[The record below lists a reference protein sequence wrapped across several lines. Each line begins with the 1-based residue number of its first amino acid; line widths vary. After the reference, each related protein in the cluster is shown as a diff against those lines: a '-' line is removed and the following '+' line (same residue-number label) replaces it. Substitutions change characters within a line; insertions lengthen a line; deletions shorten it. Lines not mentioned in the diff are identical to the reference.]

1 MSLITDLPAIFD
13 QFSEA
18 RQKGFL
24 TVMDLK
30 EQNVP
35 LVGTYCTFMPQEI
48 AMAAGAVVVS
58 LCSTS
63 DETIEEAEK
72 DLPRNLCPLIKSS
85 YGFGKTDKCPYFYFS
100 DLVVG
105 ETTCDGKKKMYEYMA
120 EFKAVHVMQLPNSA
134 SDAASRA
141 LWKAEILRLQQ
152 VIEARFGA
160 PISEAALREAIVLKN
175 RERRALAHFYRLG
188 QLNPPALSGG
198 DILKVVYG
206 ATFRFDKTV
215 LIDELN
221 AMAERIRQEW
231 RQGKRLA
238 SRPRILITGCP
249 IGGAAEK
256 VVRAIE
262 ENGGW
267 VVGYENCTGAK
278 ATERCVAEEGD
289 VYDALTDKYLAIGCS
304 CISPNHQRLQLLSQM
319 VEEYQADGVIDVILQ
334 ACHTYA
340 VESLAI
346 KRHLRQQHD
355 LPYMAIETDYSTADL
370 GQLST
375 RVAAFFFND
384 TATTEI
390 YTVGI
395 DSGSTAT
402 KGILLADGVIT
413 RRFLCPTPFR
423 PADAIHEAWETLRA
437 GLVETPFL
445 TLTGYGRQLVDFAN
459 KQVTEISC
467 HGLGARLLAPDTRT
481 VIDIGGQDSKVIQL
495 DAGGNLSDFLMN
507 DKCAAGTGRF
517 LEVIS
522 RTLGASVEQLDAITD
537 GVEPHA
543 ITSMCTV
550 FAESEVI
557 SLRSAGV
564 APEAILA
571 GVINA
576 MARRSANFIGRLSAQ
591 GPLLFTGGVSHCAAF
606 ARMLESHVGM
616 AVTTH
621 PDAQFAGAIGAALIG
636 QRQRRRG

>member
-13 QFSEA
+13 LFSEA

-35 LVGTYCTFMPQEI
+35 LVGTYCTFMPQRSPWRRAPLSSRCAQPPMKPSRKRKKI
-48 AMAAGAVVVS
+48 SRATSARLSKAATASAKPINVPTSIS
-58 LCSTS
+58 LTS
-63 DETIEEAEK
+63 
-72 DLPRNLCPLIKSS
+72 
-85 YGFGKTDKCPYFYFS
+85 
-100 DLVVG
+100 VVG

-141 LWKAEILRLQQ
+141 LWKTEILRLQQ
-152 VIEARFGA
+152 VIEARFGT

-206 ATFRFDKTV
+206 ATFRFDKTA
-215 LIDELN
+215 LIDELH
-221 AMAERIRQEW
+221 AMAERIHQEW
-231 RQGKRLA
+231 QQGKRLEP
-238 SRPRILITGCP
+238 RPRILITGCP

-304 CISPNHQRLQLLSQM
+304 CISPNDQRLQLLSQM

-375 RVAAFFFND
+375 RVAAFI
-384 TATTEI
+384 E
-390 YTVGI
+390 
-395 DSGSTAT
+395 
-402 KGILLADGVIT
+402 
-413 RRFLCPTPFR
+413 
-423 PADAIHEAWETLRA
+423 
-437 GLVETPFL
+437 
-445 TLTGYGRQLVDFAN
+445 
-459 KQVTEISC
+459 
-467 HGLGARLLAPDTRT
+467 
-481 VIDIGGQDSKVIQL
+481 
-495 DAGGNLSDFLMN
+495 
-507 DKCAAGTGRF
+507 
-517 LEVIS
+517 
-522 RTLGASVEQLDAITD
+522 
-537 GVEPHA
+537 
-543 ITSMCTV
+543 
-550 FAESEVI
+550 
-557 SLRSAGV
+557 
-564 APEAILA
+564 
-571 GVINA
+571 
-576 MARRSANFIGRLSAQ
+576 
-591 GPLLFTGGVSHCAAF
+591 
-606 ARMLESHVGM
+606 ML
-616 AVTTH
+616 
-621 PDAQFAGAIGAALIG
+621 
-636 QRQRRRG
+636 

>member
-1 MSLITDLPAIFD
+1 MSLITDLPALFD

-24 TVMDLK
+24 SVMELK

-134 SDAASRA
+134 NDAASRA
-141 LWKAEILRLQQ
+141 LWKAEIKRLQQ
-152 VIEARFGA
+152 VIETRFA
-160 PISEAALREAIVLKN
+160 TPISEAALREAIVLKN
-175 RERRALAHFYRLG
+175 RERRALANFYRLG
-188 QLNPPALSGG
+188 QLNPPALSGS

-206 ATFRFDKTV
+206 ATFRFDKTA

-221 AMAERIRQEW
+221 AMAENIRRQWQE
-231 RQGKRLA
+231 GNRLA

-278 ATERCVAEEGD
+278 ATERCVAEDGD

-304 CISPNHQRLQLLSQM
+304 CISPNDQRLQLLNQM
-319 VEEYQADGVIDVILQ
+319 VEEYQADGVVDVILQ

-346 KRHLRQQHD
+346 KRHVRQRHD
-355 LPYMAIETDYSTADL
+355 IPYIAIETDYSTADL

-375 RVAAFFFND
+375 RVAAFI
-384 TATTEI
+384 E
-390 YTVGI
+390 
-395 DSGSTAT
+395 
-402 KGILLADGVIT
+402 
-413 RRFLCPTPFR
+413 
-423 PADAIHEAWETLRA
+423 
-437 GLVETPFL
+437 
-445 TLTGYGRQLVDFAN
+445 
-459 KQVTEISC
+459 
-467 HGLGARLLAPDTRT
+467 
-481 VIDIGGQDSKVIQL
+481 
-495 DAGGNLSDFLMN
+495 
-507 DKCAAGTGRF
+507 
-517 LEVIS
+517 
-522 RTLGASVEQLDAITD
+522 
-537 GVEPHA
+537 
-543 ITSMCTV
+543 
-550 FAESEVI
+550 
-557 SLRSAGV
+557 
-564 APEAILA
+564 
-571 GVINA
+571 
-576 MARRSANFIGRLSAQ
+576 
-591 GPLLFTGGVSHCAAF
+591 
-606 ARMLESHVGM
+606 ML
-616 AVTTH
+616 
-621 PDAQFAGAIGAALIG
+621 
-636 QRQRRRG
+636 